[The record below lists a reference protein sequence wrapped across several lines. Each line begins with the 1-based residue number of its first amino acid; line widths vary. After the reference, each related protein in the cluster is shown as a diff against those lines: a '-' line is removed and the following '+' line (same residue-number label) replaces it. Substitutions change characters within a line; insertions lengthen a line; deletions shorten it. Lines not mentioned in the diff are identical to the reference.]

1 MRIFVGGLPYNIEEG
16 EVRQQFEKFGTVAS
30 VNIITDKMSGRSKGF
45 GFVDMENDEEA
56 NKAISGLN
64 GMELDGKKLTE
75 TVRKKKNLGGAGN
88 IGVVTGVAVEAATT
102 RVVATITV
110 GKLPRQVFIK

>member
-56 NKAISGLN
+56 NKAMSGLN
-64 GMELDGKKLTE
+64 GMELDGKKLTVNIAE
-75 TVRKKKNLGGAGN
+75 DRKPREGGYNRGGN
-88 IGVVTGVAVEAATT
+88 RGGGGGGYNKD
-102 RVVATITV
+102 RSDNN
-110 GKLPRQVFIK
+110 RW

>member
-30 VNIITDKMSGRSKGF
+30 VNIITDKMTGRSKGF

-56 NKAISGLN
+56 KKAMSGLN
-64 GMELDGKKLTE
+64 GMELDGKKLTVNAAE
-75 TVRKKKNLGGAGN
+75 DRKPREGGNRGGHGGGGGYN
-88 IGVVTGVAVEAATT
+88 K
-102 RVVATITV
+102 R
-110 GKLPRQVFIK
+110 RDDNNRW